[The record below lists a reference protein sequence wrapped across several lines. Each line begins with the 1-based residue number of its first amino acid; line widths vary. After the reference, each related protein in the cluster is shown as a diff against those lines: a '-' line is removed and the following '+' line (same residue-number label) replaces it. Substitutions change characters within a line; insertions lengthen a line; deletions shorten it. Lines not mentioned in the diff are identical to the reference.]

1 MLINQVGD
9 KNDSR
14 SIEIQM
20 QGRPRI
26 YIEDIWVDSQGWEMQ
41 TAANTR
47 ISSFWANNW
56 VLSSEEWK
64 EENP

>member
-47 ISSFWANNW
+47 ISSF
-56 VLSSEEWK
+56 
-64 EENP
+64 